1 MRPPRTA
8 AAPWRVLLV
17 EDSRDDA
24 ELIEITLR
32 EAGLEVECQ
41 RAWSEAGVREALE
54 RFAPQVVLSDLNLP
68 GFSAHEALALV
79 RGHDPQLPFVL
90 LSGLP
95 ADALPDS
102 GTAGD
107 AVLSKDEL
115 DGLPG
120 VVRRL
125 LAAPA

>member
-1 MRPPRTA
+1 MDLPAPA

-24 ELIEITLR
+24 ELIEISLR

-41 RAWSEAGVREALE
+41 RAWSAAAVREALE

-68 GFSAHEALALV
+68 GFSAEEALALV
-79 RGHDPQLPFVL
+79 RGHDPGVPFVL

-95 ADALPDS
+95 ADALVDAPE
-102 GTAGD
+102 AGD
-107 AVLSKDEL
+107 AVLSKDALDEL
-115 DGLPG
+115 PD
-120 VVRRL
+120 VVRGL
-125 LAAPA
+125 LAPR